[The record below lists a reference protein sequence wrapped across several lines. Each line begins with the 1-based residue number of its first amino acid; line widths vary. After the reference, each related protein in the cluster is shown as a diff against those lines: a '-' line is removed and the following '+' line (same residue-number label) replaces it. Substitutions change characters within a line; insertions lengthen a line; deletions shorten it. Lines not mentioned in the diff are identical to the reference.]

1 MVAFGDEAGAEMTV
15 RELVRLLEVEVEDW
29 ETEVKVYIRRP
40 HDGDDE
46 VFDAEG
52 IEFWDRPDGSE
63 VLMIVA

>member
-1 MVAFGDEAGAEMTV
+1 MTV

-29 ETEVKVYIRRP
+29 ETEVKVYIRHP

-52 IEFWDRPDGSE
+52 IEFWDRPNGSE